1 MKTTFLAFSAPSK
14 NLILNKKIYSASHS
28 EFRKSQGVK
37 IFAQNYYKA
46 SKSECNPINV
56 PDSVTKN
63 WKRVRISKEVCIQKK
78 TLFNYVATW
87 KRPILHFLCL
97 FKRRGINLVILGCV
111 TFWNKE
117 LQRARFWIRKFKL
130 PRIRNSKTHKNIRFY
145 AWKILQGVKFE
156 LKPLIHFRFWK
167 RNFKT
172 CHQLK
177 NFALKKPRF
186 ELSQSVKTTFF
197 AFSVPVLKAWLW
209 IRNFTVRHIRNSED
223 HKESDFLLK
232 KIYRV
237 SDREKTLHS
246 KNHVLS

>member
-1 MKTTFLAFSAPSK
+1 MKTTFFAFSAPSK

-97 FKRRGINLVILGCV
+97 FKRRGINLVILRCV

-117 LQRARFWIRKFKL
+117 LQRVRFWIRKFKL
-130 PRIRNSKTHKNIRFY
+130 PRIRKTKTHKNQIF
-145 AWKILQGVKFE
+145 AWKILQSVKFE
-156 LKPLIHFRFWK
+156 LKPLIRFRFWK
-167 RNFKT
+167 RNFK
-172 CHQLK
+172 HFI
-177 NFALKKPRF
+177 N
-186 ELSQSVKTTFF
+186 
-197 AFSVPVLKAWLW
+197 W
-209 IRNFTVRHIRNSED
+209 
-223 HKESDFLLK
+223 
-232 KIYRV
+232 
-237 SDREKTLHS
+237 KTLHS
-246 KNHVLS
+246 KNHVLIYFTLWKRRVLLFFPCFLKKNGSELEFLHCVTLGIQNITKSQIFC